1 MRLRPIRPTARLPTL
16 WLQHPELAPPR
27 RRANAA
33 FVAGAPLAGLHTRF
47 PVHPE
52 CNARTKRG
60 TSCKA
65 PKVAGANRCRHHGGG
80 RMLLRRARQTLATTR
95 SRAVMAKC
103 LWYLE
108 KAHRNRIR
116 RHLKAGE
123 RQLARREAEA
133 QRAIAFVSQ
142 ALREGWATAD
152 LVARLYRAG
161 DEVRP
166 YRPQDVSCAAG
177 AFLHSMSSGQPLRYV
192 SRHSLPNFRL
202 TKTNAIKPLRSSVCD
217 CRRNGMIPKMRTS
230 RSHMRLLHGH
240 CCDVPGVSESKGRTY

>member
-1 MRLRPIRPTARLPTL
+1 MRLRPIRSTARLPTL

-33 FVAGAPLAGLHTRF
+33 FVAGAIVAGLNTRF
-47 PVHPE
+47 PAHPE

-60 TSCKA
+60 TPCKA

-95 SRAVMAKC
+95 SRAIMAKC

-133 QRAIAFVSQ
+133 QRAIALVSQ
-142 ALREGWATAD
+142 AIREGWATTD
-152 LVARLYRAG
+152 SVARLYRAG
-161 DEVRP
+161 RRDPALSPAGRLLCSRSFLAV
-166 YRPQDVSCAAG
+166 DVWRSA
-177 AFLHSMSSGQPLRYV
+177 STIT
-192 SRHSLPNFRL
+192 FRG
-202 TKTNAIKPLRSSVCD
+202 IRF
-217 CRRNGMIPKMRTS
+217 RTS
-230 RSHMRLLHGH
+230 G
-240 CCDVPGVSESKGRTY
+240 

>member
-16 WLQHPELAPPR
+16 WQQHPELAPPR

-33 FVAGAPLAGLHTRF
+33 FVAGATLAGLHTRF

-52 CNARTKRG
+52 CNARTRRG
-60 TSCKA
+60 IPCKA

-142 ALREGWATAD
+142 ALREGWATTD

-161 DEVRP
+161 DAVRP
-166 YRPQDVSCAAG
+166 YRPQDVTCAAG
-177 AFLHSMSSGQPLRYV
+177 AFLHSMSGGQPLRLRFAAFASELQV
-192 SRHSLPNFRL
+192 DEHERFTVASIIGLRLPEERDPR
-202 TKTNAIKPLRSSVCD
+202 NANEQVEYALA
-217 CRRNGMIPKMRTS
+217 S
-230 RSHMRLLHGH
+230 RSLLRRAG
-240 CCDVPGVSESKGRTY
+240 KMKARTW